1 MVYIALPDNS
11 PRLLPFYLAM
21 EEYVANHI
29 DEEDCFFMWQVEP
42 SVIFGRNQLIENEV
56 NLDYCKKHG
65 INFFRRKSG
74 GGCVYADL
82 SNVML
87 SYITKDDSVNFTY
100 HKYTNLIVWALAKMG
115 IQATASGRN
124 DILIEGKKVSGNA
137 FYHLKGRNIVHGTM
151 LYDTN
156 MEHMMS
162 ALTPDQAKLRSKG
175 VESIRQHVTLLKD
188 HTSMSLEAFKKHMRS
203 QLCQREIVL
212 TEADIQAIE
221 ERMKEYLTDDFIY
234 GKNPS
239 YSLIRKYY
247 LDGVGNLEIR
257 LSLKNGLIKNANILG
272 DYFLIGDIDKNII
285 QPLRNA
291 ALTREDLEAVIPEHT
306 EETILHLKKKDLI
319 DLLMSAGEA
328 LETE

>member
-162 ALTPDQAKLRSKG
+162 ALSPDQAKIRSKG

-291 ALTREDLEAVIPEHT
+291 ALTREDLEAVIPKHT